1 MVFLLSPNGNR
12 RICAA
17 RSVSFSRG
25 GFRSRARA
33 RPRPRCQRPRHAL
46 SRRRSAARRRR
57 QRAWSAVRCI
67 RRRFTS
73 EIVSSAPLEL
83 TQLLRRQFRRRLDVV
98 GGNAQSPGNRF
109 EGGRRPSPSPRITAT
124 ARAARCD
131 FVSPLKRRPALAVD
145 RGVSGLTPANC
156 NRYDSTSIIDIAPG
170 LSGRVAFQRRPVPVL
185 QPAPAA
191 GGSAQSAN

>member
-1 MVFLLSPNGNR
+1 MHPG
-12 RICAA
+12 AD
-17 RSVSFSRG
+17 
-25 GFRSRARA
+25 
-33 RPRPRCQRPRHAL
+33 
-46 SRRRSAARRRR
+46 
-57 QRAWSAVRCI
+57 
-67 RRRFTS
+67 FTS
-73 EIVSSAPLEL
+73 EIVSLAPLEL

-131 FVSPLKRRPALAVD
+131 FVSPLQRRPALAVD

-170 LSGRVAFQRRPVPVL
+170 LSGRVAFQRRPVPS
-185 QPAPAA
+185 PAA
-191 GGSAQSAN
+191 GPCRRRFRAERELVFGRLTLRVRVGQKL